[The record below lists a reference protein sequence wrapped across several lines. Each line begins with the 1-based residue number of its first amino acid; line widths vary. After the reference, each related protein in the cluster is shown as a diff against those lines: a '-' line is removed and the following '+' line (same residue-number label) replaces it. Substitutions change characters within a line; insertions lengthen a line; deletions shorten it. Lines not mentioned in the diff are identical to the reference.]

1 MMATFIRVVSL
12 FESIL
17 AKQCEYGMD
26 HPVIL
31 THQYWNTLYIV
42 MATFIRVVSECMQA
56 RQCEDGWEKF
66 ICYVSSLNNV
76 TRQDQGHGI
85 VCLCTIT
92 MYLW

>member
-1 MMATFIRVVSL
+1 MMATFIREVSL
-12 FESIL
+12 SLSLFWPNSVR
-17 AKQCEYGMD
+17 MD

>member
-1 MMATFIRVVSL
+1 MMATFIREVSL
-12 FESIL
+12 SLSLFWPNSV
-17 AKQCEYGMD
+17 KMD
-26 HPVIL
+26 HPVTL